1 MQKYQLENKILHF
14 MSKDETDICLM
25 LMLIKK
31 NKKNKKNSKK
41 KKREKK
47 SKNKKKNKDSCVNY
61 VEDTEMYFFATL

>member
-1 MQKYQLENKILHF
+1 
-14 MSKDETDICLM
+14 MSKDETDIC